1 MFYVKIGGTQYPA
14 IVSGSLM
21 DASWDGRASK
31 TILLTM
37 DYATAASL
45 FRDGVS
51 WSMVSVGT
59 VEDMDADGNPTGT
72 SHEVT
77 EEFDNSDYSI
87 LGDITAHRDGTV
99 SIKMGRPTEAET
111 AKAQAA
117 SATAALK
124 ILGYTEA

>member
-1 MFYVKIGGTQYPA
+1 MFYAKIGGTQYPA
-14 IVSGSLM
+14 TVFGSLM

-87 LGDITAHRDGTV
+87 LGDITVHRDGTV
-99 SIKMGRPTEAET
+99 SIKMGKPTDLET
-111 AKAQAA
+111 ALALAYGGAA
-117 SATAALK
+117 V
-124 ILGYTEA
+124 

>member
-1 MFYVKIGGTQYPA
+1 MFYVKISGTQYPA
-14 IVSGSLM
+14 TVSGSLM

-87 LGDITAHRDGTV
+87 LGDITVHRDGTV
-99 SIKMGRPTEAET
+99 SIKMGKPTDTERLA
-111 AKAQAA
+111 
-117 SATAALK
+117 AALEK
-124 ILGYTEA
+124 AGVTVYA

>member
-1 MFYVKIGGTQYPA
+1 MFYVKISGTQYPA
-14 IVSGSLM
+14 TVSGSLM

-87 LGDITAHRDGTV
+87 LGDITVHRDGTV
-99 SIKMGRPTEAET
+99 SIKMGKQTDTERLA
-111 AKAQAA
+111 
-117 SATAALK
+117 AALEK
-124 ILGYTEA
+124 AGVTVYA

>member
-14 IVSGSLM
+14 TVSGSLM

-31 TILLTM
+31 TILLAM

-87 LGDITAHRDGTV
+87 LGDITAHTDGTV
-99 SIKMGRPTEAET
+99 SIKMGKQTDTERLA
-111 AKAQAA
+111 
-117 SATAALK
+117 AALEK
-124 ILGYTEA
+124 AGVTVYA

>member
-1 MFYVKIGGTQYPA
+1 MFYVKISGTQYPA
-14 IVSGSLM
+14 TVSGSLM

-45 FRDGVS
+45 FLDGVS
-51 WSMVSVGT
+51 WSMVSIGT
-59 VEDMDADGNPTGT
+59 VEDMGADGNPTGT

-87 LGDITAHRDGTV
+87 LGDITAHKDGTV
-99 SIKMGRPTEAET
+99 SIKMGKPTDTERLA
-111 AKAQAA
+111 
-117 SATAALK
+117 AALEK
-124 ILGYTEA
+124 AGVTVYA

>member
-1 MFYVKIGGTQYPA
+1 MFYVKISGTQYPA
-14 IVSGSLM
+14 TVSGSLM

-59 VEDMDADGNPTGT
+59 VEDMDADGNPTGI

-87 LGDITAHRDGTV
+87 LGDITAHKDGTV
-99 SIKMGRPTEAET
+99 SIKMGKQTDTERLA
-111 AKAQAA
+111 
-117 SATAALK
+117 AALEK
-124 ILGYTEA
+124 AGVTVYA

>member
-31 TILLTM
+31 TILLAM
-37 DYATAASL
+37 DYSKAVSL
-45 FRDGVS
+45 FADGMN

-59 VEDMDADGNPTGT
+59 VEDMDADEKPTGT

-87 LGDITAHRDGTV
+87 LGAITVHRDGTV
-99 SIKMGRPTEAET
+99 SIKMGKPTDAERL
-111 AKAQAA
+111 A
-117 SATAALK
+117 AALEK
-124 ILGYTEA
+124 AGVTVYA